1 MISNNICPS
10 TFETINLVDF
20 SGDQQIPLTSV
31 RRALK

>member
-1 MISNNICPS
+1 MISNNICPA

-31 RRALK
+31 SRALK